1 MCRSMS
7 ELVCNFHEPTNS
19 IHKTSATNSRRL
31 RQVGDFLRGL
41 EAKAMSSTGTAMA
54 KVMPEFLDL

>member
-1 MCRSMS
+1 MS
-7 ELVCNFHEPTNS
+7 QEIVYIRLVLQT
-19 IHKTSATNSRRL
+19 A
-31 RQVGDFLRGL
+31 QDAVGHFLRGL